1 MAKISLRNPKN
12 KKKYRAEFAI
22 INEDYTPLLSSPAAQ
37 QMRLI
42 TVQQENILQV
52 KESYQELNT
61 ERITATYPDVFQ
73 GLGCMEEALH
83 LEVDE
88 SVSPSIMPPHRVP
101 HPERKAER
109 GASSLRKS

>member
-1 MAKISLRNPKN
+1 M
-12 KKKYRAEFAI
+12 
-22 INEDYTPLLSSPAAQ
+22 
-37 QMRLI
+37 
-42 TVQQENILQV
+42 
-52 KESYQELNT
+52 

-88 SVSPSIMPPHRVP
+88 SASPSIMSPRRVP